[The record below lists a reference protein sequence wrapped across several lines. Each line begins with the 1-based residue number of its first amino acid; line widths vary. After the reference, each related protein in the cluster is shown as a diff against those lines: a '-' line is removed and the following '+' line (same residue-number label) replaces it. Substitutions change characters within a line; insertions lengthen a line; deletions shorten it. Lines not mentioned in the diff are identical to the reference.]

1 MAGFNAS
8 VDRYRELLSGV
19 GRGRLPALPNENF
32 DLGEATKAG
41 KYKLTDAAYAKLLHK
56 LEGHYPEMP
65 RELRSDI
72 LAFYRDLSLPI
83 ATKANAGDWA
93 RLQEELEHL
102 EVVDRDLTP
111 AKANVATNVGALLA
125 NNTAQPMIR
134 IPIKELVP
142 IVKLTLWNWQQDRA
156 PRMGAALAYYMA
168 LSLAPMVVIILAVT
182 GLAFGAKA
190 AQGRLVGQIQG
201 LVGKEGA
208 VVIQSMIEGAHRS
221 SSGIVA
227 TVFGLATLFFGGTA
241 MVSELR
247 DALNTIWRVPE
258 DTVSSRT
265 RSFFNLVKERL
276 LSFALVLGAGVFL
289 LLSLIVNTWVSA
301 AGTYLR
307 WLVAPPLRLIQ
318 TVDWVISFVLITAL
332 FAFIFK
338 AFPSVRLEWSDVAAG
353 AVAHVA
359 SVHGR
364 KAFVRRLSRQGG
376 ICGHLWT
383 GGLARGLARL
393 GLLLGA
399 GGVLRRGIHPS
410 LHAPLRLHVGR

>member
-1 MAGFNAS
+1 
-8 VDRYRELLSGV
+8 
-19 GRGRLPALPNENF
+19 
-32 DLGEATKAG
+32 
-41 KYKLTDAAYAKLLHK
+41 
-56 LEGHYPEMP
+56 
-65 RELRSDI
+65 
-72 LAFYRDLSLPI
+72 
-83 ATKANAGDWA
+83 
-93 RLQEELEHL
+93 
-102 EVVDRDLTP
+102 
-111 AKANVATNVGALLA
+111 
-125 NNTAQPMIR
+125 MIG

-227 TVFGLATLFFGGTA
+227 TVVGLATLFFGGTA

-276 LSFALVLGAGVFL
+276 LSFALVLGMGVFL

-307 WLVAPPLRLIQ
+307 WLVAPPLRIIQ

-338 AFPSVRLEWSDVAAG
+338 MLPAVRLEWSDVAAG
-353 AVAHVA
+353 ALLTSLLFVA
-359 SVHGR
+359 G
-364 KAFVRRLSRQGG
+364 K
-376 ICGHLWT
+376 
-383 GGLARGLARL
+383 
-393 GLLLGA
+393 LLLGIYLGKA
-399 GGVLRRGIHPS
+399 GFADVYGPAGSLVVLLVWVYYSAQVVFFGAEFTR
-410 LHAPLRLHVGR
+410 AYALRCGSMLAGKSRVRL